1 MRARAGLPCAHNV
14 RSARCYLWNPEA
26 EFDAVQ
32 IDIVRQNSMH
42 DSLDNF
48 TPLNSRK
55 FVIAVKKLADS
66 LSYGTDRS
74 PFLGSGVEYVQSRL
88 YQYGDPVRAID
99 WRITART
106 GKPFIKEFE
115 TPKRLPCY
123 LLIDTSASMMISSTK
138 QTKYEIALHIA
149 GGIGLACL
157 DRVSPVGVLGIGER
171 DLHVRP
177 ALGRDQILQWL
188 LKLRR
193 FRFDERTTLSDR
205 ISDLYPSLL
214 NRTLVIVLSDLHDVN
229 AIPIIRQL
237 NQKHECVVVQLRDP
251 AEVGVRGGGFIR
263 AMEAETGRQ
272 LVTRSHDTHSDQEA
286 LERDLKRAGVDHL
299 LIQTDKPFVP
309 LLRHFF
315 ASRGVFTRGAR

>member
-1 MRARAGLPCAHNV
+1 
-14 RSARCYLWNPEA
+14 
-26 EFDAVQ
+26 
-32 IDIVRQNSMH
+32 MH
-42 DSLDNF
+42 DFLDNL
-48 TPLNSRK
+48 TTLDSRK

-106 GKPFIKEFE
+106 GKPYIKEFE

-138 QTKYEIALHIA
+138 RTKYETALHIA

-157 DRVSPVGVLGIGER
+157 DRVSPVGVLGVGDR
-171 DLHVRP
+171 DLHIRP
-177 ALGRDQILQWL
+177 TLGRDQILQWL

-193 FRFDERTTLSDR
+193 FRFDESTTLSDR
-205 ISDLYPSLL
+205 ISQLYPSLL

-251 AEVGVRGGGFIR
+251 AEAGLRGGGFIR
-263 AMEAETGRQ
+263 AVEAETGR
-272 LVTRSHDTHSDQEA
+272 LMVTRSHETHSDQEA

-299 LIQTDKPFVP
+299 LIQTDQPFVS